1 MRRTEGSQMI
11 TRAGPSS
18 HSTQSGRIKP
28 ESKLDSKTPVS
39 SSEHDLN
46 SSGAL
51 LDYEGAAHYL
61 CTTPRHVR
69 ELWAKRH
76 VAAVKVGR
84 RVRFTQADLDAFI
97 ATNRVNTPQ

>member
-1 MRRTEGSQMI
+1 MRRAEGSQMI
-11 TRAGPSS
+11 TRPGPNS
-18 HSTQSGRIKP
+18 HSTQGGRIKP
-28 ESKLDSKTPVS
+28 ENKLSRKTPAS
-39 SSEHDLN
+39 SIEHDPN
-46 SSGAL
+46 SSCAL

-76 VAAVKVGR
+76 VAGVKVGR

-97 ATNRVNTPQ
+97 ATNRVNTPR

>member
-1 MRRTEGSQMI
+1 MI
-11 TRAGPSS
+11 TRAGPSP
-18 HSTQSGRIKP
+18 HSSQGRVIKAQRKRDP
-28 ESKLDSKTPVS
+28 EPPAL
-39 SSEHDLN
+39 SSEHDPN

-61 CTTPRHVR
+61 CTTPRHVQ
-69 ELWAKRH
+69 ELWAKRR

-97 ATNRVNTPQ
+97 ATNRVNTPR